1 MNRVLWGGLLS
12 LGLAAL
18 GFLVGG
24 MLAAKLLTHP
34 GDGLAGAGTVA
45 VGALVGGLAG
55 LGLGAVLAWRLSV
68 PALTRFAVLA
78 VLLGGGGLAL
88 LLWRGAV
95 RQAEQPAQDNAPP
108 PRTATEAPTTTTPAL
123 AADGTPI
130 MPPLPAPGTPD
141 TLLGLV
147 TVPPDSLAPFETT
160 EHAYEEKAVTVYR
173 REGNWYLVGTSGGG
187 RAWLHTLSAGRFFPL
202 EELVVN
208 RLNWLTEAWDTRL
221 RETPDINAPAPEA
234 PVPRAGGQE
243 VPANVLES
251 RTVGGMLWFRVE
263 VQRDSPCETGGTP
276 AVIATGWIPAWGR
289 DGKPTAWFYSRG
301 C

>member
-1 MNRVLWGGLLS
+1 MNRVLWGGLLA

-24 MLAAKLLTHP
+24 MLAARLLTHP
-34 GDGLAGAGTVA
+34 GDGFAGSGTAAAGALAGA
-45 VGALVGGLAG
+45 LAG
-55 LGLGAVLAWRLSV
+55 LILGAALAWRLTLPV
-68 PALTRFAVLA
+68 LTRSAVLA

-95 RQAEQPAQDNAPP
+95 RQVEQQAQDNAPP
-108 PRTATEAPTTTTPAL
+108 SRIATDATPTTPPAL

-130 MPPLPAPGTPD
+130 LPPLPAPGTPD

-147 TVPPDSLAPFETT
+147 TVPTDSLAPFETK
-160 EHAYEEKAVTVYR
+160 EHAYEEKAVTVYKR
-173 REGNWYLVGTSGGG
+173 DGNWYLVGTRGGA
-187 RAWLHTLSAGRFFPL
+187 RAWVHTLSTSRFFPL

-208 RLNWLTEAWDTRL
+208 RLNWLTEAWDTHL
-221 RETPDINAPAPEA
+221 RDTPDLNGPAKEA

-243 VPANVLES
+243 VPASVLES
-251 RTVGGMLWFRVE
+251 RTMGGMLWFRVE
-263 VQRDSPCETGGTP
+263 VYRDSPCETGGKPT
-276 AVIATGWIPAWGR
+276 VIATGWIPAWGR